1 MAIPVNQLQLF
12 QRGFRISSGG
22 TNLDNE
28 ELENLL
34 ARCVLKDQ
42 AALEQLYQKTAAYLN
57 AVAFRVLGS
66 EEESN
71 DVLQEAFLQI
81 WDNAENF
88 QAAKS
93 NPLTWMASIVRYRA
107 IDRLRAEKRHRNRPQ
122 HEEEADILEST
133 PSAYTEEEKHMQLRL
148 NQQLMD
154 CLNAMNV
161 KFKRCIEL
169 AYLQG
174 YSREELADVLDANVN
189 TVKSWL
195 RRGSASLKDC
205 MEGKRGE

>member
-93 NPLTWMASIVRYRA
+93 NPLTWMASIVR
-107 IDRLRAEKRHRNRPQ
+107 
-122 HEEEADILEST
+122 
-133 PSAYTEEEKHMQLRL
+133 
-148 NQQLMD
+148 
-154 CLNAMNV
+154 
-161 KFKRCIEL
+161 
-169 AYLQG
+169 
-174 YSREELADVLDANVN
+174 
-189 TVKSWL
+189 
-195 RRGSASLKDC
+195 
-205 MEGKRGE
+205 